1 MVKLV
6 NCHLCKQPF
15 VAHSPNAKYCPGCQK
30 EAKRRNDAEKS
41 KARRAG
47 YASLRNEAKQKKEA
61 VQKPR
66 KQATA
71 IKTVDEYCTGCVY
84 LSRSGDGATNM
95 CDYIG
100 ATLTRR
106 PCPAGKGCTERKEG

>member
-66 KQATA
+66 KQAPA

-84 LSRSGDGATNM
+84 LSRSGDGAMNM

-106 PCPAGKGCTERKEG
+106 PCPAGYGCTVRKEG